1 MSRAFFTRELECVA
15 TFWRIYR
22 RDGVALGFTGHDR
35 DLTFDGIRHRA
46 APGMLPS
53 AIQRT
58 AALTGDS
65 AAMQGAL
72 AHDAIS
78 ATDLAAGRFDGA
90 RVEAGAVDWET
101 LESIALYS
109 GTIGSVS
116 QEGAAFSADLLSA
129 KAALDRDV
137 VPRTSPTC
145 RASFCGPQ
153 CGLSAARFT
162 HEARVERIDFAAN
175 AVTFSGAL
183 PAPDTMPCGT
193 VRWIDGPH
201 AGIAM
206 EVVAASDAGLTLAT
220 PLDPALVPGT
230 AAVLTEGCDGRLATC
245 HQRFANAANFRGEP
259 FLPGNDLLARY
270 AVPL

>member
-1 MSRAFFTRELECVA
+1 MTRAFYTQELECVA

-58 AALTGDS
+58 AGFTGDS
-65 AAMQGAL
+65 ATMQGAL

-90 RVEAGAVDWET
+90 QVEAGAVDWQT
-101 LESIALYS
+101 LESLVLYS
-109 GTIGSVS
+109 GSIGSVS
-116 QEGAAFSADLLSA
+116 QDGAAFSADLLSA
-129 KAALDRDV
+129 KAALDRDL

-145 RASFCGPQ
+145 RAAFCGPQ

-162 HEARVERIDFAAN
+162 HETQVERIDFAAN
-175 AVTFSGAL
+175 CVIFRGMRANMMAGGV
-183 PAPDTMPCGT
+183 

-206 EVVAASDAGLTLAT
+206 EVVAGSDAGLTLAT
-220 PLDPALVPGT
+220 PLDPALSPGT
-230 AAVLTEGCDGRLATC
+230 AAVLIDGCDGRLATC
-245 HQRFANAANFRGEP
+245 HQRFANARNFRGEP
-259 FLPGNDLLARY
+259 FLPGNDLLTRH

>member
-90 RVEAGAVDWET
+90 RVEAGAVDWESG
-101 LESIALYS
+101 ESMVLYS

-116 QEGAAFSADLLSA
+116 QDGAAFSADLLSA
-129 KAALDRDV
+129 KAVLDRDV

-145 RASFCGPQ
+145 RAAFCGPQ

-162 HEARVERIDFAAN
+162 HEARVDRVDFAAN

-183 PAPDTMPCGT
+183 PASDAMLCGT
-193 VRWIDGPH
+193 VRWIDGPQ
-201 AGIAM
+201 AGLAM
-206 EVVAASDAGLTLAT
+206 EVVAAGEAGLTLAT
-220 PLDPALVPGT
+220 PLDLALSPGT
-230 AAVLTEGCDGRLATC
+230 AAVLIEGCDGRLATC
-245 HQRFANAANFRGEP
+245 HQRFANARNFRGEP
-259 FLPGNDLLARY
+259 FLPGNDLLTRH